1 MPNMQVN
8 SIYHVQLSQLMSDPA
23 PQTII
28 TEVKKIF
35 CYHYPSGSFGDIYK
49 NFLLIKKLFEGKFPG
64 YKACN
69 TEYHN
74 FTHTIDILLVTAR
87 LIDGYNIKNV
97 PLPAQL
103 AINLLNAALF
113 HDTGY
118 IQEKSDDEGTGAKY
132 TSIHVKRSIQFL
144 NKHQAAFKIDP
155 DQIMTMSNLILCT
168 DLNVRFETITFSSPE
183 EQLAGCILGTSDLLS
198 QMSDRE
204 YLEKLLFLYY
214 EFKEAGIEGFNIE
227 FDIIKKTLGFYEFM
241 KKRFS
246 ESYVNAYMYALYHF
260 KKRFMV
266 NQNLYIEAIERHIGY
281 LRRIMD
287 DDSTNFRHKLR
298 RKTWVH
304 TYPETKS

>member
-8 SIYHVQLSQLMSDPA
+8 SIYHVQLSQLMGNPT
-23 PQTII
+23 PKTII

-35 CYHYPSGSFGDIYK
+35 CYHYPSGSFSDIYK
-49 NFLLIKKLFEGKFPG
+49 NYLLIKKLFEGKFPG

-74 FTHTIDILLVTAR
+74 FTHTIDILLATAR
-87 LIDGYNIKNV
+87 LIDGYNIKNA

-118 IQEKSDDEGTGAKY
+118 LQEKWNDEGTGAKY
-132 TSIHVKRSIQFL
+132 TSSHVKRSIQFL

-155 DQIMTMSNLILCT
+155 DQIMTASNLILCT

-214 EFKEAGIEGFNIE
+214 EFKEAGIEGFDIE

-246 ESYVNAYMYALYHF
+246 ESYVNTYMYALYHF
-260 KKRFMV
+260 KKRFMLD
-266 NQNLYIEAIERHIGY
+266 QNLYIEAIERHIGY
-281 LRRIMD
+281 LLRIID

-298 RKTWVH
+298 RKTGMHGSVR
-304 TYPETKS
+304 K